1 MLIGW
6 EFKKV
11 LSPNIQTN
19 RALCIVLQ
27 KAFPCPSNPNSTKLC
42 DSEYYYWEAI
52 DCGTKT
58 DRLPYV
64 CERDVDDIGKDFFIK
79 NVDSIIYSISQ

>member
-1 MLIGW
+1 
-6 EFKKV
+6 
-11 LSPNIQTN
+11 
-19 RALCIVLQ
+19 
-27 KAFPCPSNPNSTKLC
+27 LC

-79 NVDSIIYSISQ
+79 NVDSIIYSIIILIIFLSTQIILLI

>member
-1 MLIGW
+1 MLKGW

-64 CERDVDDIGKDFFIK
+64 CERDVDDIGKGFFIK
-79 NVDSIIYSISQ
+79 NVDSIIYAIS